1 MSGLQRFRDRLT
13 PGALLT
19 CVRNT
24 YRPYRDGVEHLV
36 VGVYNGR
43 VGCRRVSGG
52 DVPVAIALPDQKDFV
67 WVDDDTAQWKLG
79 IGAHV
84 VVYRIEE
91 AA

>member
-13 PGALLT
+13 PGTLLT

-24 YRPYRDGVEHLV
+24 YRPYRDGVQHRV
-36 VGVYNGR
+36 VGVDCGR
-43 VGCRRVSGG
+43 VGCRRVTG
-52 DVPVAIALPDQKDFV
+52 DGPVMIALPDQKDFV

-79 IGAHV
+79 IGSHSV
-84 VVYRIEE
+84 TYRIGE